1 MCEKMQTTINEAQA
15 MTRKK
20 HRIHIKHTTHKIH
33 VKNETNNN

>member
-1 MCEKMQTTINEAQA
+1 MCKKMQTTSNETQA

-20 HRIHIKHTTHKIH
+20 KRIHIKHTTQKIH